1 MAWANLFVRAGFT
14 RYDKPYFIANH
25 HVIRKNYLQ
34 TIKYIILSMRPEQWI
49 KNFFVFTALL
59 FSKNLF
65 NLSKDID
72 ALIGFVIFCIIT
84 GCTYLINDLVDLEK
98 DKLHPAKSQR
108 PLASGRLTRTT
119 GIATVLIVCL
129 TGLSFA
135 FFRNVFFG
143 AIVLAYFLL
152 HVGYSVYLKNIV
164 IIDVATLAAG
174 FVLRVMGGAVI
185 ISVLASQWLFL
196 CTILLSLFLGFSK
209 RRHELILLEEN
220 AANHRN
226 VLEHYSPYFLDQ
238 MIAVVTASTLI
249 CYALYTMSKDTIEK
263 LGTSKLIYTIP
274 FVLYGI
280 FRYLYLVHQKE
291 QGGSPTEVMLT
302 DKPMIVNVGL
312 WVLASVVLIYIV
324 H

>member
-1 MAWANLFVRAGFT
+1 MIT
-14 RYDKPYFIANH
+14 
-25 HVIRKNYLQ
+25 
-34 TIKYIILSMRPEQWI
+34 KYVFLSMRPEQWI

-72 ALIGFVIFCIIT
+72 ALVGFIIFCMIT
-84 GCTYLINDLVDLEK
+84 GCAYMINDLVDLEK
-98 DKLHPAKSQR
+98 DKLHPTKSQR
-108 PLASGRLTRTT
+108 PIASGRLNKTT
-119 GIATVLIVCL
+119 AIKITTIICL
-129 TGLSFA
+129 VSLSFA
-135 FFRNVFFG
+135 FYINSFFG
-143 AIVLAYFLL
+143 IIVLTYFLL
-152 HVGYSVYLKNIV
+152 NIGYSIYFKNIV
-164 IIDVATLAAG
+164 IIDVVTIASG
-174 FVLRVMGGAVI
+174 FVLRVLGGAVI
-185 ISVLASQWLFL
+185 ISVTSSQWLIL

-209 RRHELILLEEN
+209 RRHELVLLEDN
-220 AANHRN
+220 ATGHRK

-238 MIAVVTASTLI
+238 MISVVTASTVI

-291 QGGSPTEVMLT
+291 KGGSPTEIVFT
-302 DKPMIVNVGL
+302 DKPMIVNIIL
-312 WVLASVVLIYIV
+312 WVIASIVFIYIM